1 MYAVVGCSDCSALWL
16 VEGRQQ
22 TAQCQRCGKTHQFEK
37 LKKFVQTD
45 DEDHAREVRAS
56 MLANRQDHGEAFA
69 KVDSFAELE
78 TQVEDA
84 GVDDREY
91 LEGSGI
97 DADAVDEAAD
107 RSMDSTAGG
116 GQSRK
121 ETVLEALRT
130 LDSPTEEDVVE
141 YAAERDVPAEY
152 VRKSLEKLARRG
164 RVSEGRGVY
173 RLL

>member
-1 MYAVVGCSDCSALWL
+1 MYAVVGCTDCSALWL

-37 LKKFVQTD
+37 LKKFVETD

-69 KVDSFAELE
+69 EVDSFAELE
-78 TQVEDA
+78 SQ
-84 GVDDREY
+84 VDDAVVDDAEY

-97 DADAVDEAAD
+97 DPDAVDEAAD
-107 RSMDSTAGG
+107 RAMERSAGG

-121 ETVLEALRT
+121 ETVLDALRA
-130 LDSPTEEDVVE
+130 LEEPTEDDVIA
-141 YAAERDVPAEY
+141 YAVDRGVPAEY
-152 VRKSLEKLARRG
+152 VRKSLDKLAQRG
-164 RVSEGRGVY
+164 RVSENRGVY

>member
-1 MYAVVGCSDCSALWL
+1 MYAVVGCTDCSALWL

-37 LKKFVQTD
+37 LKKFVETD

-69 KVDSFAELE
+69 EVDSFAELE
-78 TQVEDA
+78 SQVDEA
-84 GVDDREY
+84 VVDDTEY

-107 RSMDSTAGG
+107 RAMERSAGG

-130 LDSPTEEDVVE
+130 LEEPTEDDVVA
-141 YAAERDVPAEY
+141 YAGERDVPAEY
-152 VRKSLEKLARRG
+152 VRDSLQKLARRG
-164 RVSEGRGVY
+164 RVSKSRGVY